1 MIPNQRKY
9 EIFGMGLTRICQGGR
24 GAFCN
29 FTLIHPFL
37 SYSFIGVLEKSLF
50 KFSEPPIHV
59 HFEKKKHSK
68 NFQKLSS
75 KTPMLES
82 SLSCSEQ
89 LFCREPIRSCFC
101 KKNSTANITTGPS
114 ILKTCKAEGCSF

>member
-37 SYSFIGVLEKSLF
+37 SYSFISVIEKSMF

-59 HFEKKKHSK
+59 HFEKKNTQKIFRNFPVKHQCWSP
-68 NFQKLSS
+68 L
-75 KTPMLES
+75 
-82 SLSCSEQ
+82 
-89 LFCREPIRSCFC
+89 
-101 KKNSTANITTGPS
+101 
-114 ILKTCKAEGCSF
+114 